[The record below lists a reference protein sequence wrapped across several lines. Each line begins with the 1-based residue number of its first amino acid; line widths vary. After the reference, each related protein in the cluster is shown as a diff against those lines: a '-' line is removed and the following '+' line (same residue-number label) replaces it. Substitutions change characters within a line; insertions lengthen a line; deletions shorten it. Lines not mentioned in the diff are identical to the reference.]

1 MPVLILNLLLL
12 AIHSAH
18 YLPGD
23 FWLIYLLFNVAYC
36 HCYALLPNAFH
47 CYCSFCHCCMLL
59 MQWSLLGTVLMMMPP
74 PLWLANIVTI
84 APVDCYFLFFLFAGF
99 AQMPML
105 NTTSDCLLAGPG
117 THHCQSI
124 IDLKIFKCFCYHHF
138 ALLSNLASTSVATC
152 FPASWSCF

>member
-1 MPVLILNLLLL
+1 
-12 AIHSAH
+12 
-18 YLPGD
+18 
-23 FWLIYLLFNVAYC
+23 
-36 HCYALLPNAFH
+36 
-47 CYCSFCHCCMLL
+47 MLL

-152 FPASWSCF
+152 FPAS